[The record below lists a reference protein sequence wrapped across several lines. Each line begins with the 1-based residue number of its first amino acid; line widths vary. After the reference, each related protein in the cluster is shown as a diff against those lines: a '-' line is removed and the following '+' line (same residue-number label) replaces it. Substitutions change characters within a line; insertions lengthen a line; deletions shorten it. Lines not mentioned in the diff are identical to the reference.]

1 MDVLSN
7 LGINLPGFLWH
18 TFNFLLLLFLLSRIL
33 YKPIIGMLD
42 ERQRRIRESI
52 DEAERVRAEAA
63 RADEERQAQLGRT
76 RREIQD
82 MLAQAT
88 QMAERIQSEAR
99 RDAEQRAQQIV
110 DRARQEAEAERSQAM
125 GELRREVANLAVMAA
140 ERVISRNLDGQAQRQ
155 LVDEFL
161 AERPATD
168 GRT

>member
-1 MDVLSN
+1 MEVLSN

-18 TFNFLLLLFLLSRIL
+18 TFNFILLIFLLSRIL
-33 YKPIIGMLD
+33 YKPIVSMLD
-42 ERQRRIRESI
+42 QRQRRIRESI
-52 DEAERVRAEAA
+52 EEAERVRAEAA
-63 RADEERQAQLGRT
+63 RADQERQAQLGQT

-99 RDAEQRAQQIV
+99 RDADQRAQQIIE
-110 DRARQEAEAERSQAM
+110 RARQEAQAERAQAM
-125 GELRREVANLAVMAA
+125 GEARREGANLAVLAA
-140 ERVISRNLDGQAQRQ
+140 ERGISRNLDHQAQRQ

>member
-63 RADEERQAQLGRT
+63 RADEARQAQLGQT
-76 RREIQD
+76 RREVQD

-140 ERVISRNLDGQAQRQ
+140 ERVISRNLDDQAQRQ